1 MAETTANPLT
11 FYAYPG
17 VMTTPGEHAA
27 LLQGLPEAIPALCAI
42 VQQNLLHVFWAE
54 RYGAPLSPERRAEVN
69 IRRASTM
76 LARIA
81 ALDSRLLTLPRPVDG
96 RLVGNCR
103 HFAVMLAT
111 LLRHQGIPA
120 RARCGFGAYFTP
132 GQFED
137 HWACEVWSEA
147 EGRWVMVDP
156 QLDALQIETLGVT
169 FDPHDVP
176 ADQFIAAGRAW
187 QMCRSGEVDP
197 ERFGIFDMHGLW
209 FVWGNLLR
217 DLAALNKMELLPWD
231 CWGLMEADD
240 PGSDENLAVFDR
252 VAELTLGI
260 DDDFGAV
267 RSLYDSDPD
276 LRVPPEIISYGDGRP
291 QIVNLLEGE
300 EFPA

>member
-17 VMTTPGEHAA
+17 VMTTPGEQAT

-240 PGSDENLAVFDR
+240 PGSDDNLTVFDR

-276 LRVPPEIISYGDGRP
+276 LRVPPEIISYGDSGP

>member
-17 VMTTPGEHAA
+17 VMTTPGEQAT

-240 PGSDENLAVFDR
+240 PGSDDNLTVFDR

-276 LRVPPEIISYGDGRP
+276 LRVPPEIISYGDSEP
-291 QIVNLLEGE
+291 QIVNILEGE

>member
-17 VMTTPGEHAA
+17 VMTTPGEQAT

-81 ALDSRLLTLPRPVDG
+81 ARDSRLLTLPRPVDG

-240 PGSDENLAVFDR
+240 PGSDENLAIFDR

-276 LRVPPEIISYGDGRP
+276 LRVPPEIISYGDSGP

>member
-17 VMTTPGEHAA
+17 VMTTPGEQAT

-81 ALDSRLLTLPRPVDG
+81 ARDSRLLTLPRPVDG

-147 EGRWVMVDP
+147 ERRWVMVDP

-240 PGSDENLAVFDR
+240 PGSDDNLTVFDR

-276 LRVPPEIISYGDGRP
+276 LRVPPEIISYGDSGP

>member
-1 MAETTANPLT
+1 
-11 FYAYPG
+11 
-17 VMTTPGEHAA
+17 
-27 LLQGLPEAIPALCAI
+27 
-42 VQQNLLHVFWAE
+42 
-54 RYGAPLSPERRAEVN
+54 
-69 IRRASTM
+69 M

-81 ALDSRLLTLPRPVDG
+81 ARDSRLLTLPRPVDG

-240 PGSDENLAVFDR
+240 PGSDENLAIFDR

-276 LRVPPEIISYGDGRP
+276 LRVPPEIISYGDSGP

>member
-17 VMTTPGEHAA
+17 VMTTPGEQAT

-147 EGRWVMVDP
+147 ERRWVMVDP

-240 PGSDENLAVFDR
+240 PGSDDNLTVFDR

-276 LRVPPEIISYGDGRP
+276 LRVPPEIISYGDSGP